1 MYLCPFV
8 LFGHVKVRVEL
19 FSNLAHV
26 QQSGRDNYM
35 EEKTQQKLTAWQP
48 TEHLK

>member
-26 QQSGRDNYM
+26 QQSVRQRQLYGGKDTT
-35 EEKTQQKLTAWQP
+35 KTDSMAANRAS
-48 TEHLK
+48 